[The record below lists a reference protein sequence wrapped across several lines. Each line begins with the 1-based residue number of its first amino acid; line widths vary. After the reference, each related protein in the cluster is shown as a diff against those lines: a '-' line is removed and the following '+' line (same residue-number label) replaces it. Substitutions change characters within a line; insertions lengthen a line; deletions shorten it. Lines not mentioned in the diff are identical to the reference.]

1 MNKAKLEKKID
12 ELSRQGLI
20 PPQYK
25 LIIDGNSL
33 DCYGIQVKKDKH
45 GNDQTSYKKIDNIAK
60 GSNVALMEA
69 LNGYSYGVRLT
80 FTYTEPL
87 IKSREKLIQYLKVV
101 KLKMQ
106 EAGVEMPDM
115 PQAKELE
122 N

>member
-1 MNKAKLEKKID
+1 MTKAKLEKKID
-12 ELSRQGLI
+12 EYSRQGLI

-25 LIIDGNSL
+25 LIVDGNSL

-45 GNDQTSYKKIDNIAK
+45 NNESTSYKKIDNIAS
-60 GSNVALMEA
+60 GSNIALMEA
-69 LNGYSYGVRLT
+69 LKGYGYGVRLA
-80 FTYTEPL
+80 FTHTEPL
-87 IKSREKLIQYLKVV
+87 IKSHERLTQYLKVV